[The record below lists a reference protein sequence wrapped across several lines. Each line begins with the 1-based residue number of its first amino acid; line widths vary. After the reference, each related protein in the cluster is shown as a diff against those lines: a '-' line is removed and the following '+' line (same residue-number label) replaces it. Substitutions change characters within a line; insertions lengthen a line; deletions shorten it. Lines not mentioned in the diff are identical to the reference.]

1 MDLIHPC
8 FLKLN
13 HNLKNYLN
21 KILAESFK
29 NLNYPVKDFQF
40 DKTKDQKFGDFSTN
54 AAMLLAKELKL
65 QPRKIAEE
73 IISALEFDNELI
85 SKVEIAGPGFIN
97 FFINDK
103 FFRNNLLSILTEKD
117 DYGKS
122 DINKNKKADLEWVSA
137 NPTGPLHLGHGRGL
151 CLGKSVAN
159 LLEWTGYEVTRE
171 YYYNDA
177 GNQMNN
183 LAKSV
188 YARYMQLIDPEFP
201 FPEDGYVGDYVKNIA
216 DIIFDERKESLK
228 DSIKDSGD
236 LDFFKKAGEDYNF
249 KLIRKTLD
257 KMGVHH
263 DKFFNET
270 SLYKDQSI
278 DKILRE
284 FKEKDLSYEK
294 DGAVWLKMG
303 DETDPEKDKVIVKA
317 TGEPTYRL
325 PDIAYH
331 IDKINRG
338 FDLIIDILG
347 SDHGDT
353 HKEVLYGVKLLGF
366 DHQKIKVIIHQMVT
380 FKMGDESVK
389 MSKRSDKV
397 LYLDDLIEDIG
408 ADATQFFF
416 IMRGINTHLDFDIKL
431 AKEQSE
437 KNPMY
442 YLQYAHARI
451 CGILRNADDNIPE
464 YKTSDI
470 KNLNMNLLSTPEE
483 IDLLKT
489 LSGFPGEVISSAS
502 AFEPHKIITYLNEAA
517 ESFHRFYHNNRVVD
531 TDNIDLSVLRLN
543 ICIAVKQVLKNGFS
557 IIGITAPERM

>member
-1 MDLIHPC
+1 MKKH
-8 FLKLN
+8 
-13 HNLKNYLN
+13 LN
-21 KILAESFK
+21 KILTDTFEK
-29 NLNYPVKDFQF
+29 LNYPLKDFQF
-40 DKTKDQKFGDFSTN
+40 DNTKDPKFGDFSTN
-54 AAMLLAKELKL
+54 AAMLLAKDLKL

-73 IISALEFDNELI
+73 IIANLEYDNELI

-97 FFINDK
+97 FFVNENYYK
-103 FFRNNLLSILTEKD
+103 QNLLNIISEKD
-117 DYGKS
+117 DYGRS
-122 DINKNKKADLEWVSA
+122 DINKNKTADLEWVSA

-151 CLGKSVAN
+151 CLGKSIAN
-159 LLEWTGYEVTRE
+159 LLEWTGYKVTRE

-188 YARYMQLIDPEFP
+188 HARYMQLIDPDFP

-216 DIIFDERKESLK
+216 GVIYEERKDSLK
-228 DSIKDSGD
+228 DSDDMD
-236 LDFFKKAGEDYNF
+236 LFKKAGENYNF
-249 KLIRKTLD
+249 KHIRNTLD
-257 KMGVHH
+257 LLGVHH
-263 DKFFNET
+263 DVFFNET
-270 SLYKDQSI
+270 SLYENRSI
-278 DKILRE
+278 EKILKE
-284 FKEKDLSYEK
+284 FKDKDLSYEK

-303 DETDPEKDKVIVKA
+303 SGIDPEKDKVIVKA

-366 DHQKIKVIIHQMVT
+366 DQEKIKVIIHQMVT
-380 FKMGDESVK
+380 FKIGDETVK
-389 MSKRSDKV
+389 MSKRTDNA
-397 LYLDDLIEDIG
+397 LYLDDLVKDIG
-408 ADATQFFF
+408 AYATQFFL

-431 AKEQSE
+431 AREQSE

-464 YKTSDI
+464 YKTTDSNDLDLSLI
-470 KNLNMNLLSTPEE
+470 STPEE

-489 LSGFPGEVISSAS
+489 LSRFPEEVLTSAAS
-502 AFEPHKIITYLNEAA
+502 FEPHKIITYLNEAA

-531 TDNIDLSVLRLN
+531 TENIKLSVIRLN
-543 ICIAVKQVLKNGFS
+543 ICLAVKQVLKNGFN
-557 IIGITAPERM
+557 IIGINAPERM

>member
-1 MDLIHPC
+1 MKKH
-8 FLKLN
+8 
-13 HNLKNYLN
+13 LN
-21 KILAESFK
+21 KILTETFEK
-29 NLNYPVKDFQF
+29 LNYPLKDFQF
-40 DKTKDQKFGDFSTN
+40 DNTKDPKFGDFSTN
-54 AAMLLAKELKL
+54 AAMLLAKDLKL
-65 QPRKIAEE
+65 QPREIAGE
-73 IISALEFDNELI
+73 IISNLRYDSELI

-97 FFINDK
+97 FFVNENYYK
-103 FFRNNLLSILTEKD
+103 QNLLNIISELD
-117 DYGKS
+117 QYGRS
-122 DINKNKKADLEWVSA
+122 EININKTADLEWVSA

-151 CLGKSVAN
+151 CLGKSIAN
-159 LLEWTGYEVTRE
+159 LLEWTGYRITRE

-188 YARYMQLIDPEFP
+188 HARYMQLTDPDYP
-201 FPEDGYVGDYVKNIA
+201 FPEDGYVGDYVKKIA
-216 DIIFDERKESLK
+216 QIIFDERKDSLK
-228 DSIKDSGD
+228 DSDDMD
-236 LDFFKKAGEDYNF
+236 LFKKAGENYNF
-249 KLIRKTLD
+249 KQIRKTLD
-257 KMGVHH
+257 SLGVHH
-263 DKFFNET
+263 DIFFNET
-270 SLYKDQSI
+270 SLYENKSI
-278 DKILRE
+278 EKILKE
-284 FKEKDLSYEK
+284 FKDKDLSYEK

-303 DETDPEKDKVIVKA
+303 SGIDPEKDKVIVKA

-366 DHQKIKVIIHQMVT
+366 DQERIKVIIHQMVT
-380 FKMGDESVK
+380 FKIGDETVK
-389 MSKRSDKV
+389 MSKRSDNA
-397 LYLDDLIEDIG
+397 LYLDDLVNDIG

-464 YKTSDI
+464 YKTTDLKDSD
-470 KNLNMNLLSTPEE
+470 LSLLSTPEE
-483 IDLLKT
+483 TDLLKT
-489 LSGFPGEVISSAS
+489 LSRFPEEVINSAAS
-502 AFEPHKIITYLNEAA
+502 FEPHKIITYLNETA

-531 TDNIDLSVLRLN
+531 KDNIQLSVLRLK
-543 ICIAVKQVLKNGFS
+543 ICLAVRQVLKNGFS
-557 IIGITAPERM
+557 IIGISAPERM